1 MKRYIKNIDGKDVI
15 KYSNEIIVIHGENNE
30 WQTINPSEELILSDG
45 WVEYVVEPYIPTEEE
60 LFNRAKKDKIREVER
75 YDNSEE
81 VNICYI
87 KYGENQLPY
96 WADKNERSVLKTAI
110 NDCLTIGRETYRLD
124 LRDLDIYL
132 TLPCELLLT
141 MLAQLEVYAIDCY
154 NTTSDHLHNI
164 NLLTTKEEIDNYDY
178 TVNYPEKLI
187 FTI

>member
-1 MKRYIKNIDGKDVI
+1 MTAYVTIDDYNK
-15 KYSNEIIVIHGENNE
+15 
-30 WQTINPSEELILSDG
+30 T
-45 WVEYVVEPYIPTEEE
+45 
-60 LFNRAKKDKIREVER
+60 
-75 YDNSEE
+75 
-81 VNICYI
+81 VN
-87 KYGENQLPY
+87 
-96 WADKNERSVLKTAI
+96 DLKTAI

-132 TLPCELLLT
+132 TLPCESLLT

-164 NLLTTKEEIDNYDY
+164 NLLTIKEEIDNYDY